1 MIILRNLT
9 IAGAL
14 LCSFALHGQ
23 ITIGTLKEPVEA
35 ALLDL
40 RTQETN
46 DPNSITDVD
55 NITSI
60 KGGLG
65 LPRVMLENRKTLEP
79 MILITDPL
87 WISANSKLR
96 EKHAGL
102 MVYNINVSPESET
115 DPDKIFR
122 QGVYSWNGR
131 RWLPAYQGKKFFPCP
146 AFNLPLP
153 WITRSTDD
161 DFTYDL
167 YAEYKKQFMQTGN
180 SHFVSNNSGLE
191 NISPSNLNR
200 LYKATE
206 LDYVVTHYDESTLQ
220 VTKIDAEGVMSYQVL
235 NHDPEPDSFINI
247 VFVIKE

>member
-1 MIILRNLT
+1 MIVLRNL
-9 IAGAL
+9 IIVVAL

-23 ITIGTLKEPVEA
+23 ITIGLLDDPVEA

-46 DPNSITDVD
+46 NPSSVTDVN

-65 LPRVMLENRKTLEP
+65 LPRVMLENRRTLEP
-79 MILITDPL
+79 MISPTDPL
-87 WISANSKLR
+87 WTSPSSKLK

-102 MVYNINVSPESET
+102 IVYNIKVSPDTET
-115 DPDKIFR
+115 DPDRIFR
-122 QGVYSWNGR
+122 QGVYSWDGKL
-131 RWLPAYQGKKFFPCP
+131 WLPAYQGKKFFPCP

-153 WITRSTDD
+153 TISRSTDN

-167 YAEYKKQFMQTGN
+167 YAEYKKQFVQIGN
-180 SHFVSNNSGLE
+180 SHFVSNNSTLE

-206 LDYVVTHYDESTLQ
+206 LDYVVTHYDASIL
-220 VTKIDAEGVMSYQVL
+220 KIIGIDTEGVMSYQVL
-235 NHDPEPDSFINI
+235 NHDPSVASFINI
-247 VFVIKE
+247 MLVIKE